1 MASTTLRSKTEGEL
15 SLIPMPQEVL
25 RGKGRFV
32 FSEEVSIAAADKNG
46 PEDRF
51 SAARLQE
58 ELYESLQ
65 LRPRIAST
73 GGKRTIRLGRIGRDK
88 AVDAAI
94 AKAGIT
100 PPAKLG
106 EEGYILRVAPEE
118 ILIAANT
125 AAGVFYGVQTLR
137 QLVRSNRKGNS
148 IPCLTITDW
157 PALALRGWMDDI
169 SRGPIPTME
178 FLKNVVRKLAEYKLN
193 YFTLYTEHVFKLKA
207 HPDVAP
213 ADGITAEEIAELTA
227 FAKQY
232 HVELVG
238 NFQSFGHMEKI
249 LRIPFYAE
257 MRESGHILSPA
268 AEETYRFLESAYS
281 EVAPAYE
288 SDLFN
293 INCDETFGL
302 GEGKSKKMVEEMGL
316 DGLYAYHINRL
327 DQLLKRHGKRIMMW
341 GDIAVHNPGII
352 ARLPKDLII
361 LSWGYHAAESFDD
374 AILPFKESGFEFMVA
389 PGVSCWGEIWPN
401 MTNAAINISNY
412 IRDGAKLG
420 AMGVM
425 NTTWDDDGE
434 NLFNHNWHGLL
445 WGAECSWKPAAPLAG
460 EEAARDRDERLEAF
474 NRAFDRLFYGQPG
487 VSGVL
492 LRFDALR
499 QLPVREAVRN
509 GSMWRDILEFH
520 SENTSAEAARNNQT
534 LLEGAESLQWELA
547 GLRTSV
553 PKNGGTLD
561 YAIFAAKRVAYVA
574 RKNLARIA
582 LHKAFLSPTPKLA
595 ADVRN
600 EIADLLR
607 ALHAI
612 KNEYVILWNRE
623 TRPWWLD
630 RNLAKYD
637 REGERL
643 LELENQVFIEPENTV
658 TAGKRK
664 VRLRTIFEDKTIRC
678 TCDGSEIGAR
688 SPAYEVPLE
697 IEKSSLIRAAV
708 FEQGRPREVV
718 EQFVMV
724 HRGIGKLHR
733 LNTPYSGKEPAY
745 TGGGDMALLDGLRG
759 SLDFKDGRW
768 QGYEEN
774 DLDAVI
780 DLGSVQPVRRI
791 CVAFLQQSFSW
802 ILLPSKV
809 EFWTSDDGKRFVL
822 ARELPNPVDPK
833 TPGTVIHDFEAV
845 FDDLRTRF
853 IRVVGRTMGK
863 LPEWH
868 HAADGKVFLFADEIV
883 VE

>member
-1 MASTTLRSKTEGEL
+1 MASTTQRSRTEGEL
-15 SLIPMPQEVL
+15 TLIPMPQEVL

-32 FSEEVSIAAADKNG
+32 FSEEVSITAADKNG

-51 SAARLQE
+51 SAAQLQE

-73 GGKRTIRLGRIGRDK
+73 GGKRTIRLGRLGRDK

-94 AKAGIT
+94 AKAGVT

-106 EEGYILRVAPEE
+106 EEGYVLRVAPEE

-125 AAGVFYGVQTLR
+125 GAGVFYGVQTLR

-169 SRGPIPTME
+169 SRGPIPTMD
-178 FLKNVVRKLAEYKLN
+178 FLKSVVRKLAEYKVN

-207 HPDVAP
+207 HPDIAP
-213 ADGITAEEIAELTA
+213 AGGVTAEEIAELTA

-232 HVELVG
+232 HVELLG
-238 NFQSFGHMEKI
+238 NFQSFGHMEKT

-268 AEETYRFLESAYS
+268 AEETYRFLESAYA

-288 SDLFN
+288 SELFN

-316 DGLYAYHINRL
+316 DGLYAYHINRV
-327 DQLLKRHGKRIMMW
+327 DRLLKRHGKRILMW

-361 LSWGYHAAESFDD
+361 LSWGYHAAESFGD

-401 MTNAAINISNY
+401 MTNAAVNISNY

-509 GSMWRDILEFH
+509 GSMWHDILEFYP
-520 SENTSAEAARNNQT
+520 ENTSAEAARNNQA

-582 LHKAFLSPTPKLA
+582 LYDVFLAFA
-595 ADVRN
+595 EDG
-600 EIADLLR
+600 R
-607 ALHAI
+607 AFA
-612 KNEYVILWNRE
+612 
-623 TRPWWLD
+623 
-630 RNLAKYD
+630 
-637 REGERL
+637 ERL
-643 LELENQVFIEPENTV
+643 RRTTQSGGVLSGDGWPPAETV
-658 TAGKRK
+658 SR
-664 VRLRTIFEDKTIRC
+664 
-678 TCDGSEIGAR
+678 
-688 SPAYEVPLE
+688 
-697 IEKSSLIRAAV
+697 
-708 FEQGRPREVV
+708 
-718 EQFVMV
+718 
-724 HRGIGKLHR
+724 IGKNR
-733 LNTPYSGKEPAY
+733 DT
-745 TGGGDMALLDGLRG
+745 
-759 SLDFKDGRW
+759 
-768 QGYEEN
+768 
-774 DLDAVI
+774 
-780 DLGSVQPVRRI
+780 
-791 CVAFLQQSFSW
+791 
-802 ILLPSKV
+802 LLPV
-809 EFWTSDDGKRFVL
+809 EEAGLVTREMLGELL
-822 ARELPNPVDPK
+822 ANPNAK
-833 TPGTVIHDFEAV
+833 S
-845 FDDLRTRF
+845 LRLALAES
-853 IRVVGRTMGK
+853 VVANAK
-863 LPEWH
+863 
-868 HAADGKVFLFADEIV
+868 KQ
-883 VE
+883 

>member
-1 MASTTLRSKTEGEL
+1 MASTTLRSRTEGEL
-15 SLIPMPQEVL
+15 SLIPMPQEVV

-32 FSEEVSIAAADKNG
+32 FSEEVSIIAADKNG

-51 SAARLQE
+51 CAAQLQE
-58 ELYESLQ
+58 ELYDSLQ

-73 GGKRTIRLGRIGRDK
+73 GGKRAIRLGRLGRDK
-88 AVDAAI
+88 GVDAAL
-94 AKAGIT
+94 AKAGIV

-125 AAGVFYGVQTLR
+125 SAGVFYGVQTLR

-148 IPCLTITDW
+148 IPCLTISDW
-157 PALALRGWMDDI
+157 PALPYRGWMDDI
-169 SRGPIPTME
+169 SRGPIPTMD
-178 FLKNVVRKLAEYKLN
+178 FLKRVVRKLAEYKLN

-207 HPDVAP
+207 HPDIAP
-213 ADGITAEEIAELTA
+213 ADGITAEEIAELSA

-238 NFQSFGHMEKI
+238 NFQSFGHMEKM

-268 AEETYRFLESAYS
+268 AEETYRFLESAYA

-288 SDLFN
+288 SELFN

-302 GEGKSKKMVEEMGL
+302 GEGKSKKMAEEMGL
-316 DGLYAYHINRL
+316 DGLYAYHINRV
-327 DQLLKRHGKRIMMW
+327 DRLLKRHGKRIMMW
-341 GDIAVHNPGII
+341 GDVAAHHPGII
-352 ARLPKDLII
+352 ARLPKDMII

-445 WGAECSWKPAAPLAG
+445 WGAECSWKPAAALAG
-460 EEAARDRDERLEAF
+460 EEAARDREARLEAF

-509 GSMWRDILEFH
+509 GSMWRDILGFCA
-520 SENTSAEAARNNQT
+520 ENTSAEAARNNQA

-561 YAIFAAKRVAYVA
+561 YAIFAAKRVAYTA

-582 LHKAFLSPTPKLA
+582 LYKVFQSPLPKLA
-595 ADVRN
+595 AQPRK
-600 EIADLLR
+600 EIAELLR
-607 ALHAI
+607 ALHAL
-612 KNEYVILWNRE
+612 KKEYVTLWNRE

-643 LELENQVFIEPENTV
+643 LELENQ
-658 TAGKRK
+658 
-664 VRLRTIFEDKTIRC
+664 
-678 TCDGSEIGAR
+678 
-688 SPAYEVPLE
+688 
-697 IEKSSLIRAAV
+697 
-708 FEQGRPREVV
+708 
-718 EQFVMV
+718 
-724 HRGIGKLHR
+724 
-733 LNTPYSGKEPAY
+733 
-745 TGGGDMALLDGLRG
+745 
-759 SLDFKDGRW
+759 DF
-768 QGYEEN
+768 
-774 DLDAVI
+774 
-780 DLGSVQPVRRI
+780 
-791 CVAFLQQSFSW
+791 
-802 ILLPSKV
+802 
-809 EFWTSDDGKRFVL
+809 
-822 ARELPNPVDPK
+822 
-833 TPGTVIHDFEAV
+833 
-845 FDDLRTRF
+845 
-853 IRVVGRTMGK
+853 M
-863 LPEWH
+863 
-868 HAADGKVFLFADEIV
+868 FADEIV